1 MKHGLLFLL
10 LLIAENA
17 FALYGS
23 KVQEANEG
31 YVVALYLNDSN
42 HPEKSFFCNGV
53 LISPTKVLTAGH
65 CIDGMGLDVYDMSQA
80 LVYKPS
86 RIQIQV
92 GGKMIKAKAVTFSD
106 SYFES
111 AGHEASDL
119 ALIELSSA
127 VTNISPVRIANKG
140 LLTNGRKLTL
150 IARGSKVETKLIQT
164 KNYAQNSILFLDKE
178 AGACAGD
185 SGGAIVVN
193 EKGQQLLAGILMY
206 DGGKTCYKKTGYGQ
220 FPRARF

>member
-1 MKHGLLFLL
+1 MKYGLLFLL
-10 LLIAENA
+10 LLIAQNA

-31 YVVALYLNDSN
+31 YVVSLYLNDQN
-42 HPEKSFFCNGV
+42 HPDKGFFCNGV
-53 LISPTKVLTAGH
+53 LISSTKVLTAGH
-65 CIDGMGLDVYDMSQA
+65 CIDAMGLDVYEMSQA

-86 RIQIQV
+86 RIKVSV
-92 GGKMIKAKAVTFSD
+92 GGKMIRAKSVTFSD

-111 AGHEASDL
+111 SGYEASDL
-119 ALIELSSA
+119 ALIELSST
-127 VTNISPVRIANKG
+127 VSNVSPVRIAGRN

-150 IARGSKVETKLIQT
+150 IARGSKVDTKLIQAR
-164 KNYAQNSILFLDKE
+164 NYAQNSILFLDKE

-193 EKGQQLLAGILMY
+193 EKGQQMLAGILMY
-206 DGGKTCYKKTGYGQ
+206 DGGRTCYKKTGYGQ